1 MNKYLL
7 TRPLEIAIHGRYDRR
22 FEALSWFFRVALE
35 VAAHGTDYA
44 RFHLRISDRS
54 DLYLSVHRC
63 LDFHDPSP
71 SLDLKVPLGK
81 S

>member
-1 MNKYLL
+1 MNKTLL
-7 TRPLEIAIHGRYDRR
+7 TRPLEIAIHGSDDRR

-35 VAAHGTDYA
+35 VAAHGVNDA

-71 SLDLKVPLGK
+71 SLNLKVPLDK